1 MWSGLPQSLTLQL
14 ISIHVQKVHEH
25 LICREGVIKGRCN
38 LCFPRAWGGQRSPR
52 RVQRPKLVPLSPAA
66 PAHPSAASARGFGDE
81 LSSLAGA
88 GAEPPSPRR
97 VRGSAACSS
106 PAECCL
112 PAPSHL
118 LQMTWPWPE
127 TPEGRGAAGLAK
139 RAGGFGEAGI

>member
-66 PAHPSAASARGFGDE
+66 PAYPSTASARGFGDE
-81 LSSLAGA
+81 LLSLQS
-88 GAEPPSPRR
+88 PPAHAVSVAALRASLQP
-97 VRGSAACSS
+97 SAASQ
-106 PAECCL
+106 L
-112 PAPSHL
+112 PPIFY
-118 LQMTWPWPE
+118 
-127 TPEGRGAAGLAK
+127 K
-139 RAGGFGEAGI
+139 